1 MHPCSVPQSA
11 FEFRIAIRVR
21 NLTNI
26 AGIRARIDRQVDRE
40 TGRQV
45 DRQTD
50 RQTDRGIESIGILT
64 AIGEPLADMFGR
76 KFEYRRRYWFSTE
89 STDT

>member
-1 MHPCSVPQSA
+1 MHPCSVPQSV
-11 FEFRIAIRVR
+11 FEFRIAIKVR

-26 AGIRARIDRQVDRE
+26 DGIRARI
-40 TGRQV
+40 

-50 RQTDRGIESIGILT
+50 RQTDRRIESIGILT
-64 AIGEPLADMFGR
+64 AIGESLADMFGC
-76 KFEYRRRYWFSTE
+76 KFEHRRRYWFGTE